1 MRKKIKQYVSMQMVM
16 LMAISAV
23 MFCGAEKAYA
33 GSFSGG
39 YISLGA
45 DLTSDEKAK
54 VLALFGVDEKDLD
67 NYKVV
72 YVTNQEEH
80 QYLDSYI
87 SSSQIGNQA
96 WSSVLITEGKKGNG
110 INVTTKNVIYC
121 TTGMYANALA
131 TAGVEDVN
139 VVVAGPFN
147 VSGTAALVGALKA
160 YSEMTGETVDEDVV
174 DAAVDEM
181 VTTGSLEDG
190 TDADNE
196 KVEGMV
202 AYLKEQIANS
212 DNKDKDLDQIINDA
226 ANKFEITLNEDQFNQ
241 LKSLLEKLGGLHLDL
256 GSLKSQAQAAY
267 DTLKDMGFD
276 ISKIHIDTEEA
287 RGLLQQIIETIKGWF
302 N

>member
-1 MRKKIKQYVSMQMVM
+1 MRKKIKQYVSMLMVM

-23 MFCGAEKAYA
+23 VFCGAEKAYA

-96 WSSVLITEGKKGNG
+96 WSSVLITEGKKGSG

-202 AYLKEQIANS
+202 AYLKEQLANS

>member
-1 MRKKIKQYVSMQMVM
+1 MRKKIKQYVSMLMVM

-96 WSSVLITEGKKGNG
+96 WSSVLITEGKKGSG

>member
-1 MRKKIKQYVSMQMVM
+1 MRKKIKQYVSMLMVM
-16 LMAISAV
+16 LIAISAV
-23 MFCGAEKAYA
+23 VFCGAEKAYA

-96 WSSVLITEGKKGNG
+96 WSSVLITEGKKGSG

>member
-1 MRKKIKQYVSMQMVM
+1 MVKRIKRYLCMMLVM
-16 LMAISAV
+16 LTAISAV
-23 MFCGAEKAYA
+23 AAVTAKEAYA

-45 DLTSDEKAK
+45 DLTDDERAK
-54 VLALFGVDEKDLD
+54 VLELFGVDEKDLD

-96 WSSVLITEGKKGNG
+96 WAAVLIKEGKKGSG

-131 TAGVEDVN
+131 TAGVEDVD

-160 YSEMTGETVDEDVV
+160 YSEMTGETVDEEVV

-181 VTTGSLEDG
+181 VTTGSLEDS
-190 TDADNE
+190 TNADNE

-202 AYLKEQIANS
+202 AYLKEQVAS
-212 DNKDKDLDQIINDA
+212 GDNKDLDQIINDA
-226 ANKFEITLNEDQFNQ
+226 ADKFEITLNEDQFNQ
-241 LKSLLEKLGGLHLDL
+241 LKALLEKLGGLHLDL

-287 RGLLQQIIETIKGWF
+287 KGLLQQIIETIKGWF

>member
-1 MRKKIKQYVSMQMVM
+1 MVKRIKRYLCMMLVM
-16 LMAISAV
+16 LTAISAV
-23 MFCGAEKAYA
+23 AAVTAKEAYA

-45 DLTSDEKAK
+45 DLTDDERAK
-54 VLALFGVDEKDLD
+54 VLELFGVDEKDLD

-96 WSSVLITEGKKGNG
+96 WSSVLIKEGKKGSG

-131 TAGVEDVN
+131 TAGVEDVD

-160 YSEMTGETVDEDVV
+160 YSEMTGETVDEEVV

-181 VTTGSLEDG
+181 VTTGSLEDS
-190 TDADNE
+190 TNADNE

-202 AYLKEQIANS
+202 AYLKEQVAS
-212 DNKDKDLDQIINDA
+212 GDNKDLDQIINDA
-226 ANKFEITLNEDQFNQ
+226 ADKFEITLNEDQFNQ
-241 LKSLLEKLGGLHLDL
+241 LKALLEKLGGLHLDL

-287 RGLLQQIIETIKGWF
+287 KGLLQQIIETIKGWF

>member
-1 MRKKIKQYVSMQMVM
+1 MRKKIKQYVSMLMVM

-23 MFCGAEKAYA
+23 VFCGAEKAYA

-96 WSSVLITEGKKGNG
+96 WSSVLITEGKKGSG

-196 KVEGMV
+196 KIEGMV

-241 LKSLLEKLGGLHLDL
+241 LKSLLEKLGGLHIDL

>member
-1 MRKKIKQYVSMQMVM
+1 MRKKIKQYVSMLMVM

-23 MFCGAEKAYA
+23 VFCGAEKAYA

-45 DLTSDEKAK
+45 DLTNDEKAK

-96 WSSVLITEGKKGNG
+96 WSSVLITEGKKGSG

-267 DTLKDMGFD
+267 DTLKNMGFD

>member
-1 MRKKIKQYVSMQMVM
+1 MRKKIKQYVSMLMVM

-23 MFCGAEKAYA
+23 VFCGAEKAYA

-96 WSSVLITEGKKGNG
+96 WSSVLITEGKKGSG

-147 VSGTAALVGALKA
+147 VSGTAALVGALRA

>member
-1 MRKKIKQYVSMQMVM
+1 MRKKIKQYVSMLMVM

-23 MFCGAEKAYA
+23 VFCGVEKAYA

-39 YISLGA
+39 YISLWA

-54 VLALFGVDEKDLD
+54 VLALFGVDEKELD

-96 WSSVLITEGKKGNG
+96 WSSVLITEGKKGSG

-287 RGLLQQIIETIKGWF
+287 KGLLQQIIETIKGWF

>member
-1 MRKKIKQYVSMQMVM
+1 MRKKIKQYVSMLMVM

-23 MFCGAEKAYA
+23 VFCGAEKAYA

-45 DLTSDEKAK
+45 DLTNDEKAK

-96 WSSVLITEGKKGNG
+96 WSSVLITEGKKGSG

-212 DNKDKDLDQIINDA
+212 NNKDKDLDQIINDA